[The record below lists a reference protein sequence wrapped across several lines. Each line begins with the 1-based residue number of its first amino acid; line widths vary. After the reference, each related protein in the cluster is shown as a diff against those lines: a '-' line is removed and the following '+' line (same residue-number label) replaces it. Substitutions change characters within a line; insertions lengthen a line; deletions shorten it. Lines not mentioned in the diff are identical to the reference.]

1 MLRLLAIA
9 GVIGALAAAAH
20 AGQATCS
27 NPGVPIGAAASSE
40 LLPGRLT
47 LNLTAGLL
55 PISSSEIL
63 DDASGPV
70 RYDSHLTL
78 VETRLGAEYAITPY
92 LAVGGAL
99 PYRVADVG
107 VAYFDPGSGARRD
120 PAFAGIHARSETVHG
135 IGDPSLHV
143 HGVLA
148 RGGLVLHARVGTTL
162 PLGTTL
168 DEDPFTLGA
177 IGQQHEHIQLGT
189 GTAMPFAALEV
200 QRPVGGMTLA
210 AWGLA
215 YLSLYEAS
223 NGYQPGSRISGGIT
237 GSSALARELTLGFAA
252 EVHGETAEKWHRAVP
267 VGEGNEGRVDVLLG
281 GSVAWRPTKRLAI
294 TADLKVPVYSHV
306 TGNQLDYGIV
316 AGLGLVTSFDLERRP
331 SYRGLDVDVVGAPG
345 TATPVT
351 PVAGKLTVF
360 DLWADWCAP
369 CRELDERMAALA
381 KRYPDRLA
389 VRKLEVID
397 NDSAAWKTFLAP
409 GGFDL
414 PHIKLYE
421 PDGKLRFE
429 KTAPPAELVKAV
441 EDALRN

>member
-9 GVIGALAAAAH
+9 TVVAALVAPAH

-27 NPGVPIGAAASSE
+27 NPGVPVGAAASSD

-47 LNLTAGLL
+47 LNLTTGWL
-55 PISSSEIL
+55 PISSSEAL
-63 DDASGPV
+63 DDATGPV
-70 RYDSHLTL
+70 RYDSHLVL

-99 PYRVADVG
+99 PYRVIDVG
-107 VAYFDPGSGARRD
+107 VSYWNPSSGARRD
-120 PAFAGIHARSETVHG
+120 PAFAGIHARNETVHG

-143 HGVLA
+143 HGVLPFA
-148 RGGLVLHARVGTTL
+148 GLVLHARAGTTL
-162 PLGTTL
+162 PLGATL

-177 IGQQHEHIQLGT
+177 IGQEHEHIQLGT
-189 GTAMPFAALEV
+189 GTAMPFVALEL
-200 QRPVGGMTLA
+200 QRPIGRTTLA

-215 YLSLYEAS
+215 YVSVYEAS
-223 NGYQPGSRISGGIT
+223 NTYRPGSRISGGLT
-237 GSSALARELTLGFAA
+237 GSTALARELTLGFSG
-252 EVHGETAEKWHRAVP
+252 EVHGETAEHWHGAVP

-281 GSVAWRPTKRLAI
+281 GSIAWRPSTRLAI

-316 AGLGLVTSFDLERRP
+316 AGIGLVTSFELKRRA
-331 SYRGLDVDVVGAPG
+331 SYRGIDVAVVGPAG
-345 TATPVT
+345 SATPVT

-369 CRELDERMAALA
+369 CRDLDERMAALA

-397 NDSAAWKTFLAP
+397 NDSAAWRAFLAP
-409 GGFDL
+409 GHFDL
-414 PHIKLYE
+414 PHIKLYGA
-421 PDGKLRFE
+421 DGTLLFE
-429 KTAPPAELVKAV
+429 KTAPPAELERAV
-441 EDALRN
+441 ENALR

>member
-9 GVIGALAAAAH
+9 FVVAALATPAR

-27 NPGVPIGAAASSE
+27 NPGVPIGATASSE
-40 LLPGRLT
+40 LFPGRLT
-47 LNLTAGLL
+47 LNLTTGLL

-63 DDASGPV
+63 DDAGGPV
-70 RYDSHLTL
+70 RYDSHLVL

-99 PYRVADVG
+99 PYRVVDIGVG
-107 VAYFDPGSGARRD
+107 YFDPSTGMRRD
-120 PAFAGIHARSETVHG
+120 PRFAGIHARSETIHG

-143 HGVLA
+143 HGVLS
-148 RGGLVLHARVGTTL
+148 RGGLVLHTRLGTTL
-162 PLGTTL
+162 PLGETL
-168 DEDPFTLGA
+168 EEDPFTLGA
-177 IGQQHEHIQLGT
+177 IGQQHDHIQLGT
-189 GTAMPFAALEV
+189 GTAMPFVALEV
-200 QRPVGGMTLA
+200 QRPINGVTLA

-215 YLSLYEAS
+215 YLSLYEAN
-223 NGYQPGSRISGGIT
+223 NGYQSGSRISGGLT
-237 GSSALARELTLGFAA
+237 GSTALARELTLGFSA
-252 EVHGETAEKWHRAVP
+252 EVHAETAETWHGAVP
-267 VGEGNEGRVDVLLG
+267 VGEGNEGRVDFLLG
-281 GSVAWRPTKRLAI
+281 GSVAWRPTSRLAI

-316 AGLGLVTSFDLERRP
+316 AGIGLVTSFDLQSRP
-331 SYRGLDVDVVGAPG
+331 SYRGLDVAVVGAAG
-345 TATPVT
+345 SATPVT
-351 PVAGKLTVF
+351 PVPGKLTVF

-369 CRELDERMAALA
+369 CRELDEQMAALA

-397 NDSAAWKTFLAP
+397 NDSAAWKTFLGP

-414 PHIKLYE
+414 PHIKLYG
-421 PDGKLRFE
+421 PDGTLLFE

-441 EDALRN
+441 EDALR